1 MVDSKLSLEDKA
13 NDETLGMYV
22 IRARKTVGLSR
33 ENLAQVTR
41 IPLDIIGNIENSD
54 WKKFPVEAYVRSYLN
69 TICTTLKLDS
79 KKVLQWFSIEYGS
92 SYSTEF
98 KADVDISSLPATS
111 KKLKDADDYSRSSKA
126 VPIVLILL
134 AIAFLAV
141 MNFMKRTETDS
152 SALPSV
158 ENIPAEDSIPDM
170 THEAVIPEGAE
181 SVPADSVQGTIIPP
195 ANPVVTGVAH
205 DSAVAKMTH
214 VSSAK
219 YSSATTFIMSSNS
232 AKQPAVPA
240 SKGKT
245 HLVINGSGKAISW
258 IGIKKH
264 LADSLL
270 LKEANV
276 SSVASSIEFS
286 YDDTLYVVIGNPAG
300 VGKMILNDV
309 ETSIPL
315 RTDGRTTRLCILNGK
330 LLPGVR

>member
-181 SVPADSVQGTIIPP
+181 SVPGGFRTRD
-195 ANPVVTGVAH
+195 H
-205 DSAVAKMTH
+205 
-214 VSSAK
+214 
-219 YSSATTFIMSSNS
+219 YSSGESCSDWSCSRFC
-232 AKQPAVPA
+232 
-240 SKGKT
+240 
-245 HLVINGSGKAISW
+245 GSENDARFFCKI
-258 IGIKKH
+258 
-264 LADSLL
+264 
-270 LKEANV
+270 
-276 SSVASSIEFS
+276 FF
-286 YDDTLYVVIGNPAG
+286 GNHIHH
-300 VGKMILNDV
+300 VF
-309 ETSIPL
+309 
-315 RTDGRTTRLCILNGK
+315 
-330 LLPGVR
+330 